1 MRAFRYIQNK
11 FSQKN
16 AALKTLFK
24 PSASTAKMI
33 RRELVADVIQNP
45 LKAVAAYHSG
55 SHAVLSELMRAFI
68 DFLNHL
74 VMLGAD
80 IKSQKPANESYNYGN
95 S

>member
-1 MRAFRYIQNK
+1 M
-11 FSQKN
+11 
-16 AALKTLFK
+16 KTLFN

-33 RRELVADVIQNP
+33 RRELVADMIQNP

-80 IKSQKPANESYNYGN
+80 IKSQKPANEYYNYGN
-95 S
+95 L

>member
-1 MRAFRYIQNK
+1 MKAFRTLQNK
-11 FSQKN
+11 FAQKN
-16 AALKTLFK
+16 ATLQTLFK

-45 LKAVAAYHSG
+45 LKAMAAYQSG
-55 SHAVLSELMRAFI
+55 SMAVLSELMRAFI

-80 IKSQKPANESYNYGN
+80 IKSQKPANEHYNYGT